1 MPPSSADRDKRL
13 WALGTLL
20 LSPTLALW
28 KPIKQIDGNR
38 IFREQIVTANTASL
52 TELEKDPIHYLLLTG
67 KAQTAAEAEE
77 MYLNASL
84 PEVLRLLQSPLSDE
98 ELGRHPLLVLFRRH
112 GSRGW
117 EDSLL

>member
-1 MPPSSADRDKRL
+1 M
-13 WALGTLL
+13 
-20 LSPTLALW
+20 SPGEAIL
-28 KPIKQIDGNR
+28 P
-38 IFREQIVTANTASL
+38 
-52 TELEKDPIHYLLLTG
+52 ELEHDPVVHLLLTG
-67 KAQTAAEAEE
+67 QARTEAEAEE